1 MAVKLP
7 DSNDEN
13 CLILFEKVEK
23 DLFSYSDRI
32 KIKNIDQK
40 FFKEIVIP
48 IAVYLNSLE
57 KTAKPLL
64 IGLTG
69 GQGSGKT
76 TLSDFVQLTLK
87 KGFKKRTTGF
97 SIDDIYKSQNDRELL
112 GKKIHSMCKV
122 RGVPGTHDVDLGI
135 KTIDSLNFATNEMIT
150 SIPVFS
156 KPLDKHLPESEWVQ
170 FKGKPDFIF
179 FDGWFCGAKPISEKN
194 WSPPLNELEE
204 KQDPDGVWSKWYNRE
219 LSGDYQELFN
229 SFDILLM
236 IKVPSMEHI
245 FESRW
250 IQEKTLEK
258 NLTDPEMKKKIMTKE
273 EVIHFV
279 MHYER
284 LTRYVLEE
292 IPKFADIVLYRDN
305 EFNFKR
311 M

>member
-1 MAVKLP
+1 MAIKLP
-7 DSNDEN
+7 DANDKK
-13 CLILFEKVEK
+13 CLNLFEKVKKE
-23 DLFSYSDRI
+23 LFFYSDSI
-32 KIKNIDQK
+32 NIKNVDQS

-48 IAVYLNSLE
+48 IAVYLIGLE
-57 KTAKPLL
+57 KTRKPVL

-87 KGFKKRTTGF
+87 KGFNKKTTGF
-97 SIDDIYKSQNDRELL
+97 SIDDIYKSQRDRELL
-112 GKKIHSMCKV
+112 GEEIHPMCKV
-122 RGVPGTHDVDLGI
+122 RGVPGTHDVDLGL
-135 KTIDSLNFATNEMIT
+135 KTIESLNNASYETIT

-156 KPLDKHLPESEWVQ
+156 KPLDRHLPESEWVQ

-179 FDGWFCGAKPISEKN
+179 FDGWFCGAKPLSENN
-194 WSPPLNELEE
+194 WLPPLNELEE
-204 KQDPDGVWSKWYNRE
+204 KEDPDGVWSRWYNKE
-219 LSGDYQELFN
+219 LSGDYQKLFN

-236 IKVPSMEHI
+236 IKVPNMEHI

-258 NLTDPEMKKKIMTKE
+258 NITDPEMKKKIMTKE
-273 EVIHFV
+273 EIIHFV

-292 IPKFADIVLYRDN
+292 IPKFADIVLHRDK
-305 EFNFKR
+305 EFNFEGK
-311 M
+311 

>member
-1 MAVKLP
+1 MAIKLP
-7 DSNDEN
+7 DANDKK
-13 CLILFEKVEK
+13 CLNLFEKVKKE
-23 DLFSYSDRI
+23 LFFYSDSI
-32 KIKNIDQK
+32 NIKNVDQS

-48 IAVYLNSLE
+48 IAVYLIGLE
-57 KTAKPLL
+57 KTRKPVL

-87 KGFKKRTTGF
+87 KGFNKKTTGF
-97 SIDDIYKSQNDRELL
+97 SIDDIYKSQRDRELL
-112 GKKIHSMCKV
+112 GEEIHPMCKV
-122 RGVPGTHDVDLGI
+122 RGVPGTHDVDLGL
-135 KTIDSLNFATNEMIT
+135 KTIEYLNNASYDTTT

-156 KPLDKHLPESEWVQ
+156 KPLDRHLPESEWVQ

-179 FDGWFCGAKPISEKN
+179 FDGWFCGAKPLSENN
-194 WSPPLNELEE
+194 WLPPLNELEE
-204 KQDPDGVWSKWYNRE
+204 KEDPDGVWSRWYNKE
-219 LSGDYQELFN
+219 LSGDYQKLFN

-236 IKVPSMEHI
+236 IKVPNMEHI

-258 NLTDPEMKKKIMTKE
+258 NITDPEMKKKIMTKE
-273 EVIHFV
+273 EIIHFV

-292 IPKFADIVLYRDN
+292 IPKFADIVLHRDK
-305 EFNFKR
+305 EFNFEGK
-311 M
+311 

>member
-1 MAVKLP
+1 MSNQEILRVPIQSNIEAQLLFGNADGFLKIIEHKL
-7 DSNDEN
+7 SVEVLLKSEGLEIKGKSFDEIHQAGRTFESLLH
-13 CLILFEKVEK
+13 LI
-23 DLFSYSDRI
+23 R
-32 KIKNIDQK
+32 
-40 FFKEIVIP
+40 
-48 IAVYLNSLE
+48 
-57 KTAKPLL
+57 
-64 IGLTG
+64 G
-69 GQGSGKT
+69 GQR
-76 TLSDFVQLTLK
+76 LEEN
-87 KGFKKRTTGF
+87 
-97 SIDDIYKSQNDRELL
+97 DIRSAIRNSQNKLDAV
-112 GKKIHSMCKV
+112 SSKV
-122 RGVPGTHDVDLGI
+122 IG
-135 KTIDSLNFATNEMIT
+135 E

-170 FKGKPDFIF
+170 YKGKPDFIF

-305 EFNFKR
+305 KFNFKR